1 MLKPVRFVHSHAP
14 YNAGEVAGFDEA
26 TANRLIA
33 AGVAVP
39 YMPEVPEARAA
50 AMEAPPRDRAMKAPK
65 RK

>member
-33 AGVAVP
+33 TGVAVP
-39 YMPEVPEARAA
+39 YAPEPPEVESA
-50 AMEAPPRDRAMKAPK
+50 AMEAPPRDRAMKATK